1 MNSIGRQHVEFVQ
14 HFHKDLNGFE
24 ISKLQDRKKN
34 NYLNDK
40 GIRLLRINYNDMV
53 KTKEELQDRID
64 SLPDLGIDY
73 EILEETN
80 LNKKAKLKKQSL
92 QRKEY
97 YKKIKKDRKV

>member
-1 MNSIGRQHVEFVQ
+1 M
-14 HFHKDLNGFE
+14 
-24 ISKLQDRKKN
+24 
-34 NYLNDK
+34 
-40 GIRLLRINYNDMV
+40 
-53 KTKEELQDRID
+53 
-64 SLPDLGIDY
+64 PDLGIDY